1 MRAKQEYRDRDGTEV
16 AVLDALA
23 DRQDEGMTIFELRA
37 AVEADIDTLEDALER
52 LDDDDLIEA
61 SRESGRTVL
70 VPNVDVVTESH
81 ENGHHEDGFI
91 EGIRRRLPF

>member
-70 VPNVDVVTESH
+70 VPNGDVVTESH
-81 ENGHHEDGFI
+81 ENGHDEDGFI
-91 EGIRRRLPF
+91 EDIRRRLPF